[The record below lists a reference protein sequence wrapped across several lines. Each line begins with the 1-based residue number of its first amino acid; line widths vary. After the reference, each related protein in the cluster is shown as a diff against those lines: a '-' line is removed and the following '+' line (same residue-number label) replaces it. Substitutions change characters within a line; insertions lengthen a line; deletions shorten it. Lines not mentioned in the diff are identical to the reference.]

1 MKVYESIA
9 SVSAELAHS
18 GISKDR
24 NNLQQG
30 YKFRGIDDC
39 LNALAPL
46 LAKHHLVLLPEVLER
61 DKAERETKQGGALFY
76 VTVKVKYVFV
86 NTEDFSKHDVI
97 TYGEAMDTADKAT
110 NKAMSAAYKY
120 AVIQAFCIPTEG
132 DNDADATTY
141 DVKASPVRTVMQ
153 SKQTAQAK
161 IAELRQE
168 GNKPGVQAAG
178 PSQEAAPPQAS
189 NSTPG
194 PNPAVSDEDWR
205 LFVEYCDEDDDRG
218 EVKDE
223 AKKIF
228 ACTDLRKLPIAKRL
242 DFMLKVQ
249 DMAEKRGVMFAT
261 WVEVQ

>member
-9 SVSAELAHS
+9 QVSAELAHS

-24 NNLQQG
+24 NNAQQG

-46 LAKHHLVLLPEVLER
+46 LSKHHLVLLPEVLER
-61 DKAERETKQGGALFY
+61 EKAERETKQGGALFY

-86 NTEDFSKHDVI
+86 NTEDFSRHDVV

-141 DVKASPVRTVMQ
+141 DVKARTVMLH
-153 SKQTAQAK
+153 KQTAQAK
-161 IAELRQE
+161 LAELRSE
-168 GNKPGVQAAG
+168 GAASGSSRPDPATPAPAGTLTPYDQYQQIDRVCQDDAPAFIWRVGAKHKGESIRTIPDDYLTWFAENGKAPDHVQAANDEIDRRMG
-178 PSQEAAPPQAS
+178 QAS
-189 NSTPG
+189 
-194 PNPAVSDEDWR
+194 
-205 LFVEYCDEDDDRG
+205 VEYVDGTE
-218 EVKDE
+218 E
-223 AKKIF
+223 
-228 ACTDLRKLPIAKRL
+228 P
-242 DFMLKVQ
+242 Q
-249 DMAEKRGVMFAT
+249 
-261 WVEVQ
+261 

>member
-9 SVSAELAHS
+9 QVSAELAHS

-24 NNLQQG
+24 NNAQQG

-46 LAKHHLVLLPEVLER
+46 LSKHHLVLLPEVLER
-61 DKAERETKQGGALFY
+61 EKAERETKQGGALFY

-132 DNDADATTY
+132 DNDADATTHE
-141 DVKASPVRTVMQ
+141 VKARSVMQ
-153 SKQTAQAK
+153 HKQTAQSK
-161 IAELRQE
+161 IAELRSEGAATADGAIAETEWKKFTLYWEADPDRCDALTMFKEQE
-168 GNKPGVQAAG
+168 QIDSLRDIKSVNRVKFIKAMQDFAAANG
-178 PSQEAAPPQAS
+178 LKFES
-189 NSTPG
+189 
-194 PNPAVSDEDWR
+194 
-205 LFVEYCDEDDDRG
+205 
-218 EVKDE
+218 
-223 AKKIF
+223 F
-228 ACTDLRKLPIAKRL
+228 A
-242 DFMLKVQ
+242 
-249 DMAEKRGVMFAT
+249 
-261 WVEVQ
+261 